1 MTGSK
6 HFPLLFSE
14 FQLGSLTLP
23 NRIVWLPHLSSL
35 VGDDGLPNERHA
47 NYYAERA
54 KAGVG
59 LVISGVET
67 THPGTLWPTKI
78 NAFDKRVVDGYKMVT
93 DGVHAHG
100 GRMFGQLS
108 DDGNQAGGME
118 TLEWHYNRAPSPVAD
133 QLVGLIPREM
143 DQADIEESIG
153 YFALGAAHHR
163 EGGFDG
169 IEIKAGHDGVLRQFL
184 SPLFNRRTDRYGG
197 SIENRARI
205 IREAVEAIRAR
216 CGKDW
221 VVGVR
226 LCLDEGLPG
235 GFGPD
240 EGVEFAREIG
250 SWGIVDYIS
259 SDAGTFGNLAM
270 MNPDMAVAQ
279 GYAVDLGARAREA
292 SGLPVIAF
300 GRIKEPPMA
309 ERILQRGEADLIGL
323 ARPLIADQ
331 RWAEKASDGRDG
343 EIRFCIACNQAC
355 LGRMW
360 TGKPI
365 TCILNPSAGREG
377 ELGIGTL
384 GAAARPKRVTVIGGG
399 PAGMKVAAVA
409 AQEGHE
415 VTLIERERQLGGKV
429 NLLADVESRREFLDG
444 TAWMADEVERAGVRV
459 LRGMTVEV
467 VDDEQ
472 TGEPVLHAMA
482 VGPPASPGDFFAVPS
497 DTIVLAT
504 GASSVAP
511 DLAGADGILL
521 SPVEAMADDGAVG
534 DRVVVWDEEFDQAPA
549 TVAEQLALG
558 GREVTL
564 VTPADYPA
572 SLVPLPSLPPQL
584 GRLHG
589 AGVKIVSH
597 AVVVAV
603 DCDRVTIENVHSG
616 LREEIEG
623 VDTLVHAVGR
633 RADDGLYHSLRE
645 RFPDVRRAGDCAAPR
660 DVGMAVYSGEQL
672 ARSI

>member
-1 MTGSK
+1 MSDGA
-6 HFPLLFSE
+6 FPLLFSE
-14 FQLGSLTLP
+14 FKLGNVELR
-23 NRIVWLPHLSSL
+23 NRIVWLPHLASL
-35 VGDDGLPNERHA
+35 VGDDGLPNQRHA
-47 NYYAERA
+47 DYYAERA

-78 NAFDKRVVDGYKMVT
+78 NAFDKRVVDGYRLVT
-93 DGVHAHG
+93 DAVHRHG

-118 TLEWHYNRAPSPVAD
+118 TLDWQYNRAPSPIAD
-133 QLVGLIPREM
+133 QLVGLVPREM

-184 SPLFNRRTDRYGG
+184 SPLFNHRTDRYGG
-197 SIENRARI
+197 SLQNRARF

-216 CGKDW
+216 CGEDW

-235 GFGPD
+235 GFGPE

-259 SDAGTFGNLAM
+259 SDAGTFGNLPL
-270 MNPDMAVAQ
+270 MNPDMAVPQ
-279 GYAVDLGARAREA
+279 GFAVDLGARAREA

-309 ERILQRGEADLIGL
+309 ERIIARGEADLVGL

-331 RWAEKASDGRDG
+331 QWAQKASEGRDG

-360 TGKPI
+360 TGMPV

-377 ELGIGTL
+377 ELGVGTL
-384 GAAARPKRVTVIGGG
+384 TAAPAAKRITVVGGG

-409 AQEGHE
+409 AQQGHE
-415 VTLIERERQLGGKV
+415 VALVEREPRLGGKI
-429 NLLADVESRREFLDG
+429 NLLADIESRREFLDG
-444 TAWMADEVERAGVRV
+444 TAWMADEVERAGVRI

-467 VDDEQ
+467 VDDED
-472 TGEPVLHAMA
+472 GNPVLHAMA
-482 VGPPASPGDFFAVPS
+482 VGPPATPGDFIPLGS
-497 DTIVLAT
+497 DAIVLAT
-504 GASSVAP
+504 GATPVVP
-511 DLAGADGILL
+511 ELAGAEAILR
-521 SPVEAMADDGAVG
+521 SPAAALADVDSVG
-534 DRVVVWDEEFDQAPA
+534 PRVLVWDEEFDQAPA
-549 TVAEQLALG
+549 SVAEHLALL
-558 GREVTL
+558 GREVIL

-572 SLVPLPSLPPQL
+572 SRVPLPNLPPQL
-584 GRLHG
+584 ARLHA
-589 AGVKIVSH
+589 AGVRIVPH
-597 AVVVAV
+597 ATVGGV
-603 DCDRVTIENVHSG
+603 DGGRVRIENVYG
-616 LREEIEG
+616 GAGEEIDG
-623 VDTLVHAVGR
+623 VDTLVHAIGR
-633 RADDGLYHSLRE
+633 EADDDLYRSLRD
-645 RFPDVRRAGDCAAPR
+645 RFPDVRRAGDCLAPR
-660 DVGMAVYSGEQL
+660 DVGMAVYSGERL
-672 ARSI
+672 ARAL